1 MLPFTD
7 GYSGDSAS
15 SHKRRGLSCNQPS
28 IENWLQVIDRLLFL
42 RNKPYYVNILI
53 S

>member
-1 MLPFTD
+1 MLPFAD

-28 IENWLQVIDRLLFL
+28 IENWLQVIDILLFL
-42 RNKPYYVNILI
+42 CNNRHTIFLYR
-53 S
+53 